1 MPSKFYA
8 LKKHFIRI
16 FLDFLLSHIPF
27 HSTTREKQYASY
39 LDTKAIALQGRN
51 GYMKTKTHEKGEISF
66 QIFPRYTYFTPIII

>member
-1 MPSKFYA
+1 MPSKSILLEY
-8 LKKHFIRI
+8 

-27 HSTTREKQYASY
+27 HSTTCEKQYASY
-39 LDTKAIALQGRN
+39 LGKKAIAMQGEN